1 MMEEFLYEFRHII
14 MIIISSVLSLS
25 LSHCTEKKEI
35 FLSVRTKNQV
45 TVTLSVEGKSNEYQL
60 LGAVADA
67 TVHSFFSTA
76 LHFIATLN
84 FC

>member
-14 MIIISSVLSLS
+14 MIIISSVLS

>member
-25 LSHCTEKKEI
+25 HCTEKKEI
-35 FLSVRTKNQV
+35 FWSVRTKNQV